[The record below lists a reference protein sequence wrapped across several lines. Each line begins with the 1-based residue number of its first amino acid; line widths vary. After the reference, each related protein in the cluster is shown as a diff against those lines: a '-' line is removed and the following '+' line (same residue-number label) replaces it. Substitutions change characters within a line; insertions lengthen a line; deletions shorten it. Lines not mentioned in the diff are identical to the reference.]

1 MKIRKRLSILIMIN
15 VLMFVCSLA
24 PSVFAQKAIEWRMI
38 SSWGTENPNVR
49 NIFIPFVQK
58 VAERTAGR
66 VKISWVGPEAVPPF
80 EQLKPVREGLF
91 DASFTHS
98 AYHMGEV
105 SVGTAMDLIYASGK
119 ERRAAGLYKILDEA
133 YREKANVTYLSGTP
147 NGTGYHLILKK
158 KIDRADLTG
167 LKIRATL
174 FYDPLI
180 KGLGGAPVRI
190 GGGEIYTALERGVV
204 DGTAWGTI
212 GMMDYKWYEVA
223 KYVVRPCFG
232 DNIFQILVNQNS
244 WNTLPNDLKDL
255 LTKTA
260 VEIEEHGRSAIL
272 RMLENEEKELK
283 TLGIEFLILPPK
295 EAERYL
301 KIFSDR
307 SWEELILKRD
317 PKFGPL
323 IKAAVDRMRKK

>member
-1 MKIRKRLSILIMIN
+1 M
-15 VLMFVCSLA
+15 
-24 PSVFAQKAIEWRMI
+24 
-38 SSWGTENPNVR
+38 
-49 NIFIPFVQK
+49 
-58 VAERTAGR
+58 
-66 VKISWVGPEAVPPF
+66 
-80 EQLKPVREGLF
+80 
-91 DASFTHS
+91 
-98 AYHMGEV
+98 
-105 SVGTAMDLIYASGK
+105 
-119 ERRAAGLYKILDEA
+119 
-133 YREKANVTYLSGTP
+133 
-147 NGTGYHLILKK
+147 
-158 KIDRADLTG
+158 
-167 LKIRATL
+167 
-174 FYDPLI
+174 
-180 KGLGGAPVRI
+180 
-190 GGGEIYTALERGVV
+190 
-204 DGTAWGTI
+204 
-212 GMMDYKWYEVA
+212 A
-223 KYVVRPCFG
+223 KCFG

-283 TLGIEFLILPPK
+283 KLGIEFLILPPK